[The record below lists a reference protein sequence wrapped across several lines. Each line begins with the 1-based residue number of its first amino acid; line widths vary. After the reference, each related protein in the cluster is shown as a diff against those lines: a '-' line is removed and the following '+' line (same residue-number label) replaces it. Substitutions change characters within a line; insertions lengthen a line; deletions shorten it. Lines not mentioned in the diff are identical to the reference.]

1 MEYLLRFG
9 AGVLGIGCLG
19 GVAWTYNLIIG
30 WLYAAVSAG
39 DPMTGWHIAAIIGA
53 VLGLVPAYFAV
64 LAGIFLLVVGLLGDV
79 FSISYNK

>member
-9 AGVLGIGCLG
+9 AGVLGAGCLG
-19 GVAWTYNLIIG
+19 GVVWAYISIIG
-30 WLYAAVSAG
+30 WLYSATSAG

-53 VLGLVPAYFAV
+53 VWGLVPAYFVV